1 MVIHENTHTSNIKQT
16 KPVIFRN
23 IYVYTYMYATIVN
36 EKNLRARNL
45 IWEDKILFWKDKKRR
60 ENGKVIL

>member
-1 MVIHENTHTSNIKQT
+1 
-16 KPVIFRN
+16 
-23 IYVYTYMYATIVN
+23 MYATIVN